1 MHRATPTHKMIHK
14 FQEIGEVALNI
25 KWIFFDV
32 GSTLV
37 DETKAYDHRIWDMI
51 ENTDITFSSF
61 DAKRIEL
68 AKKGFDGNAEAI
80 KYYGLKK
87 TPWHSEDEIP
97 FEDALETLE
106 ALQKQGC
113 RLGII
118 ANQTIGLTQRL
129 KVYGLLEYFDVVASS
144 AEIGASKPDKLIFL
158 KALELAG
165 CQPNEAVMVGDRL
178 DNDIIP
184 AKSLGMKTVWIRKGL
199 SAYQNK
205 DFGKD
210 IADYMIDSLSELKEI
225 FLL

>member
-1 MHRATPTHKMIHK
+1 M
-14 FQEIGEVALNI
+14 NI

-68 AKKGFDGNAEAI
+68 AKKGFDGNSEAI
-80 KYYGLKK
+80 KYYGLNK

-97 FEDALETLE
+97 FEDTLETLE
-106 ALQKQGC
+106 ALKKLGYN
-113 RLGII
+113 LGII
-118 ANQTIGLTQRL
+118 ANQNMGLSKRL
-129 KVYGLLEYFDVVASS
+129 KSWGLLEYFDVVVSS
-144 AEIGASKPDKLIFL
+144 AEIGTSKPDKLIFL
-158 KALELAG
+158 KAIEMAG
-165 CQPNEAVMVGDRL
+165 CQPSEAVMVGDRL
-178 DNDIIP
+178 DNDLIP

-199 SAYQNK
+199 SEYQHK

-210 IADYMIDSLSELKEI
+210 IADWMINALSELKEI
-225 FLL
+225 FRL